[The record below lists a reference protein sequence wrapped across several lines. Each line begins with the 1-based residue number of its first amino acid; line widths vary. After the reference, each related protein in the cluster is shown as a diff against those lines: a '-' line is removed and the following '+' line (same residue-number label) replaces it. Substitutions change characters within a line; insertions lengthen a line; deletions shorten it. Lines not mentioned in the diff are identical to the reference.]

1 MNADMKNKTKIVR
14 FQGAILRKDAES
26 MEAEFSN
33 PEIYKSSLI
42 VLDFTRVHHICS
54 SALGVLVSLKRKI
67 RNKNGELKLVL
78 DDEDLLQ
85 VFEITMLDKVFDIY
99 PTVEEAVADKNI
111 ES

>member
-1 MNADMKNKTKIVR
+1 MNANMKNKTKIIR
-14 FQGAILRKDAES
+14 FQGAILRRDAES

-33 PEIYKSSLI
+33 TTILNSSLV

-54 SALGVLVSLKRKI
+54 SALGVLVSFKRKI
-67 RNKNGELKLVL
+67 RNKNGELKLVI

-85 VFEITMLDKVFDIY
+85 VFEITMLDKVFDIFQ
-99 PTVEEAVADKNI
+99 TVEEAVADKNI